1 MKLSRRLPKYD
12 TEVGIV
18 SRLNTNALDTLP
30 ATVSVPAYDRA
41 AVSTGIVHFGPGAF
55 HRAHQAA
62 YIEDVLSLDPAWGI
76 CGVSFRSSG
85 VRNALRDQDN
95 LYTLALLGESTS
107 YRIIG
112 SLHEMLVAPKDPE
125 AILERLTRPS
135 THVLS
140 STITEKG
147 YCLTP
152 DGDLDTAR
160 DEIIHDFSNPQQ
172 PVSAP
177 GYLCEALRRRRASA
191 IAPFVPLSC
200 DNMADNG
207 KRVRNALLQFAGQMD
222 PELQKW
228 IADEVSFPCTMVDSI
243 TPATDDALRDR
254 VASDLGL
261 RDAWPIQRE
270 PFTQWVIEDAFNTP
284 RPPWEDVGATMTT
297 DVSAFEEAKLRLL
310 NGAHSSLA
318 YLGSL
323 AGHETVAEA
332 MQDSRLVAYLR
343 AMMAEEISTSLTA
356 PAGLDLAEYS
366 ESILQRFE
374 NPNIRYMLGQ
384 IAWDSSQKIP
394 FRLLMTIADNL
405 KAGRPTRFLMLAVA
419 AWMKLV
425 CRTAA
430 DNSEHVDPLKTELFA
445 IAAQCNGDARNDVG
459 RFLAL
464 RQMFTEDLTQLPGF
478 IDGLV
483 AGYTATANGE
493 AADIYAAVDSSS

>member
-1 MKLSRRLPKYD
+1 MSQLSAS
-12 TEVGIV
+12 T
-18 SRLNTNALDTLP
+18 LDTLP
-30 ATVSVPAYDRA
+30 ATVGVPAYDRA
-41 AVSTGIVHFGPGAF
+41 AISCGIVHFGPGAF

-62 YIEDVLSLDPAWGI
+62 FTEDVLSLDPAWGI
-76 CGVSFRSSG
+76 CGVSLRSTG
-85 VRNALRDQDN
+85 VRDALRDQDN

-112 SLHEMLVAPKDPE
+112 SIHEMLVAPEDPE
-125 AILERLTRPS
+125 AIIERLTRPS
-135 THVLS
+135 THVVS

-152 DGDLDTAR
+152 EGDLNTAR
-160 DEIIHDFSNPQQ
+160 DEIVHDFSNPQQ

-177 GYLCEALRRRRASA
+177 GYLCEALRRRREKGV
-191 IAPFVPLSC
+191 APFVPLSC

-207 KRVRNALLQFAGQMD
+207 KRVRNALLQFAGHTN
-222 PELQKW
+222 PELAKW

-270 PFTQWVIEDAFNTP
+270 PFTQWVIEDSFNMP
-284 RPPWEDVGATMTT
+284 RPPWEDVGVTMTN
-297 DVSAFEEAKLRLL
+297 DVRAFEEAKLRLL

-323 AGHETVAEA
+323 TGYETVAEA

-343 AMMAEEISTSLTA
+343 AMMAEEICTSLTA

-374 NPNIRYMLGQ
+374 NSNIRYLLGQ
-384 IAWDSSQKIP
+384 IVLDGSQKIP
-394 FRLLMTIADNL
+394 FRLLMTVADNL
-405 KAGRPTRFLMLAVA
+405 KAGRPTRRLLLAVA
-419 AWMKLV
+419 AWMKFV
-425 CRTAA
+425 RRVAA

-445 IAAQCNGDARNDVG
+445 IAAQCNGDALNDVG
-459 RFLAL
+459 RFLTL
-464 RQMFTEDLTQLPGF
+464 RQMFTEDLTTLPGF
-478 IDGLV
+478 TNALV
-483 AGYTATANGE
+483 AAYTAIGNAE
-493 AADIYAAVDSSS
+493 AADIYAAIDSNSQRDRNNDNRS

>member
-1 MKLSRRLPKYD
+1 MSQLSAS
-12 TEVGIV
+12 T
-18 SRLNTNALDTLP
+18 LNTLP
-30 ATVSVPAYDRA
+30 ATVGVPAYDRA
-41 AVSTGIVHFGPGAF
+41 AISTGIVHLGPGAF

-62 YIEDVLSLDPAWGI
+62 YAEDVLSLDPAWGI
-76 CGVSFRSSG
+76 CGVSLRSTG
-85 VRNALRDQDN
+85 VRDALQDQDN

-112 SLHEMLVAPKDPE
+112 SIHEMLVAPEDPD
-125 AILERLTRPS
+125 AVLERLTRPS
-135 THVLS
+135 THVVS

-152 DGDLDTAR
+152 DGDLDTVR
-160 DEIIHDFSNPQQ
+160 DEIVHDFSNPQQ

-177 GYLCEALRRRRASA
+177 GYLCEALRRRRESGV
-191 IAPFVPLSC
+191 APFVPLSC

-207 KRVRNALLQFAGQMD
+207 KRVRNALLQFAGQTD
-222 PELQKW
+222 QELQKW

-284 RPPWEDVGATMTT
+284 RPPWEDVGATMPT
-297 DVSAFEEAKLRLL
+297 DVRGFEEAKLRLL
-310 NGAHSSLA
+310 NGTHSSLA

-332 MQDSRLVAYLR
+332 MQDGRLVAYLR
-343 AMMAEEISTSLTA
+343 TMMAEEICTSLTA

-366 ESILQRFE
+366 QSILQRFA

-384 IAWDSSQKIP
+384 IAWDGSQKIP

-405 KAGRPTRFLMLAVA
+405 KAGRSTRRLMLAVA
-419 AWMKLV
+419 AWMKFV
-425 CRTAA
+425 RRVAV
-430 DNSEHVDPLKTELFA
+430 DNSEHVDPLKKELFD
-445 IAAQCNGDARNDVG
+445 IAARCNGDARNDVE
-459 RFLAL
+459 RFLTL
-464 RQMFTEDLTQLPGF
+464 RQIFTEDLTTLPGF
-478 IDGLV
+478 TDGLV
-483 AGYTATANGE
+483 AAYTAIANAE
-493 AADIYAAVDSSS
+493 AADIYAAIDSNS